1 MKKKIL
7 LIQRIFSSYRKPIF
21 DRLAR
26 DYDFLF
32 LHSKNNSGIKQLHTD
47 YSKIIKSIKY
57 GKKETNVILCY
68 FVKLFKFKP
77 DIVIHEFNPSIL
89 SLYLLFFL
97 RFFMG
102 FKIILWGHGYN
113 QSKYFNPKGDLSSY
127 IRLKLIELS
136 DAVIFYGEKAKK
148 EISNFVN
155 EDKLFIAYNSLD
167 TVTLSEIFNNLKSR
181 NREKMKEEIGFSKKI
196 NIIFVGRML
205 QSKILP
211 NKFIE
216 IIQLLNQKL
225 NDLEF
230 HFIGDGEEYK
240 NLKRKVNE
248 LKINNVKFY
257 GAIYDD
263 VLIGKYLYCS
273 ELLLNPGYLGLSV
286 NHAFAFE
293 IPVFSFAKTE
303 KGPFHSPE
311 VEYVIDKK
319 TGFLIDGLDT
329 KKMCDAIIDYLGN
342 NELREKIRE
351 NISELNKDKCNIV
364 KMYNGFEDAINY
376 VCR

>member
-32 LHSKNNSGIKQLHTD
+32 LHSKNNSGIKQLQTD

-167 TVTLSEIFNNLKSR
+167 TVTLSEIFNNLKSH
-181 NREKMKEEIGFSKKI
+181 NRDKMKEEIGFSKKI

>member
-32 LHSKNNSGIKQLHTD
+32 LHSKNNSGIKQLQTD

-257 GAIYDD
+257 GAVFDD
-263 VLIGKYLYCS
+263 EIVGKYLFCS
-273 ELLLNPGYLGLSV
+273 DLLLNPGYLGLSV

-303 KGPFHSPE
+303 RGPFHSPE

>member
-167 TVTLSEIFNNLKSR
+167 TVTLSEIFNNLKSH
-181 NREKMKEEIGFSKKI
+181 NRDKMKEEIGFSKKI

-257 GAIYDD
+257 GAVFDD
-263 VLIGKYLYCS
+263 EIVGKYLFCS
-273 ELLLNPGYLGLSV
+273 DLLLNPGYLGLSV